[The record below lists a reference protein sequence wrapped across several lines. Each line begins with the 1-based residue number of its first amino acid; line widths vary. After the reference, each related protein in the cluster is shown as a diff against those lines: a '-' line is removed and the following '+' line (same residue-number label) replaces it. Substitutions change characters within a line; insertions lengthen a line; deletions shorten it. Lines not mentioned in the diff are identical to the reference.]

1 MTVADL
7 IAALHG
13 CDPTSIVL
21 IPAASAA
28 GEASEP
34 VVDVTPMA
42 PGCFAHGPSAQCG
55 AVRLSG
61 FPLLLTVGD
70 PWAADLH
77 D

>member
-21 IPAASAA
+21 IPAAPATSD
-28 GEASEP
+28 ASEP

-42 PGCFAHGPSAQCG
+42 PGRFAHGPSAQCG

-61 FPLLLTVGD
+61 FPMMLTLGD
-70 PWAADLH
+70 LGAADLH